1 MDSNEDED
9 ISRQK
14 SIVSK
19 EEDKVDKLN
28 LNKKKDK
35 NGQKFK
41 GAINDTKRRK
51 IFYSR

>member
-19 EEDKVDKLN
+19 EEDKVEKLN
-28 LNKKKDK
+28 LNKKKEDNESEREMIPK
-35 NGQKFK
+35 E
-41 GAINDTKRRK
+41 
-51 IFYSR
+51 